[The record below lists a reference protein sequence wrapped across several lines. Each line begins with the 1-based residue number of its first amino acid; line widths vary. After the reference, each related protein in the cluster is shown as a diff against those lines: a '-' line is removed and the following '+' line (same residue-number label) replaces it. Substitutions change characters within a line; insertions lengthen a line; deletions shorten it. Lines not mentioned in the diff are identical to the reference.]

1 MNRVEFMAEL
11 ERLLAD
17 LPEDERQAAVKYY
30 ADYFADAGAE
40 NEAEV
45 IRELGSPEKT
55 AESIKADYYGRTF
68 DESRFEHKDYM
79 EKYGQQASG
88 QQTFGQQS
96 AGPAGA
102 SVEGKKP
109 WTSRGLKILLI
120 VLIAIVVWPLSL
132 GLICAVL
139 GILAAVV
146 CLFAGLV
153 IAAVCVMIAGGV
165 RTINECGISAGG
177 SDDDGDRPPALCAGA
192 HCHRGNRET
201 LYDRISGHA
210 PWICGAVQAADPWK
224 GGVENEEKVENIL
237 DRVRCAGGGR
247 TASYSGGGGAW
258 RTERS

>member
-17 LPEDERQAAVKYY
+17 LPEDERQAAVQYY

-88 QQTFGQQS
+88 QQTSGQQ
-96 AGPAGA
+96 PAGTA
-102 SVEGKKP
+102 DSPAGEQKKP

-120 VLIAIVVWPLSL
+120 VLIAIVVWPVSL

-165 RTINECGISAGG
+165 TAVTGLLMSVAY
-177 SDDDGDRPPALCAGA
+177 PPAALMTTGIGLLLFVLGLIATVGTVKLCMIVYPAML
-192 HCHRGNRET
+192 RGFVELCR
-201 LYDRISGHA
+201 RPIHGK
-210 PWICGAVQAADPWK
+210 AV
-224 GGVENEEKVENIL
+224 
-237 DRVRCAGGGR
+237 
-247 TASYSGGGGAW
+247 
-258 RTERS
+258 

>member
-17 LPEDERQAAVKYY
+17 LPEDERQAAVQYY

-120 VLIAIVVWPLSL
+120 VLIAIVVWPVSL

-165 RTINECGISAGG
+165 TAVTGLLMSVAY
-177 SDDDGDRPPALCAGA
+177 PPAALMTTGIGLLLFVLGLIATVGTVKLCMIVYPAMLRGFVEL
-192 HCHRGNRET
+192 CRRPIHRK
-201 LYDRISGHA
+201 
-210 PWICGAVQAADPWK
+210 AV
-224 GGVENEEKVENIL
+224 
-237 DRVRCAGGGR
+237 
-247 TASYSGGGGAW
+247 
-258 RTERS
+258 

>member
-17 LPEDERQAAVKYY
+17 LPEDERQAAVQYY

-88 QQTFGQQS
+88 QQTSGQQQ
-96 AGPAGA
+96 AGTADSPAG
-102 SVEGKKP
+102 EQKKP

-165 RTINECGISAGG
+165 TAVTGLLMSVAY
-177 SDDDGDRPPALCAGA
+177 PPAALMTTGIGLLLFVLGLIATVGTVKLCMIVYPAML
-192 HCHRGNRET
+192 RGFVELCR
-201 LYDRISGHA
+201 RPIHGK
-210 PWICGAVQAADPWK
+210 AV
-224 GGVENEEKVENIL
+224 
-237 DRVRCAGGGR
+237 
-247 TASYSGGGGAW
+247 
-258 RTERS
+258 

>member
-17 LPEDERQAAVKYY
+17 LPEDERQAAVQYY

-88 QQTFGQQS
+88 QQTSGQQQAGTAS
-96 AGPAGA
+96 ASG
-102 SVEGKKP
+102 EEKKP

-120 VLIAIVVWPLSL
+120 VLIAIVVWPVSL

-165 RTINECGISAGG
+165 TAVTGLLMSVAYPTAALMTTGIGLLLFVLGLIATVGTVKLCMIVYPAMLRG
-177 SDDDGDRPPALCAGA
+177 FVELCRRPIHGK
-192 HCHRGNRET
+192 
-201 LYDRISGHA
+201 
-210 PWICGAVQAADPWK
+210 AV
-224 GGVENEEKVENIL
+224 
-237 DRVRCAGGGR
+237 
-247 TASYSGGGGAW
+247 
-258 RTERS
+258 

>member
-1 MNRVEFMAEL
+1 MNRVEFMTEL
-11 ERLLAD
+11 ERLLSD
-17 LPEDERQAAVKYY
+17 LPEEERQAAVQYY
-30 ADYFADAGAE
+30 ADYFADAGVE

-88 QQTFGQQS
+88 QQTSGQQTS
-96 AGPAGA
+96 GQQQAGPTGA

-120 VLIAIVVWPLSL
+120 VLIAIVVWPVSL

-165 RTINECGISAGG
+165 TAVTGLLMSVAY
-177 SDDDGDRPPALCAGA
+177 PPAALMTTGIGLLLFVLGLIATVGTVKLCMIVYPAML
-192 HCHRGNRET
+192 RGFVELCR
-201 LYDRISGHA
+201 RPIHGK
-210 PWICGAVQAADPWK
+210 AV
-224 GGVENEEKVENIL
+224 
-237 DRVRCAGGGR
+237 
-247 TASYSGGGGAW
+247 
-258 RTERS
+258 

>member
-17 LPEDERQAAVKYY
+17 LPEDERQAAVQYY

-88 QQTFGQQS
+88 QQTSGQQ
-96 AGPAGA
+96 PAGTA
-102 SVEGKKP
+102 DSPAGEQKKP
-109 WTSRGLKILLI
+109 WTSRGLKSLLI

-153 IAAVCVMIAGGV
+153 IAAVCVMIAD
-165 RTINECGISAGG
+165 E
-177 SDDDGDRPPALCAGA
+177 DGMEPEIRQGLDEVDAEPFEEEEEPP
-192 HCHRGNRET
+192 RK
-201 LYDRISGHA
+201 
-210 PWICGAVQAADPWK
+210 K
-224 GGVENEEKVENIL
+224 GGKQQKDKDQNARKENAQARAKPRQRRDIVS
-237 DRVRCAGGGR
+237 R
-247 TASYSGGGGAW
+247 TYVYAPCNVSI
-258 RTERS
+258 

>member
-17 LPEDERQAAVKYY
+17 LPEDERQAAVQYY

-88 QQTFGQQS
+88 QQTSGQQQ
-96 AGPAGA
+96 AGTAGA
-102 SVEGKKP
+102 SGEEKKP

-120 VLIAIVVWPLSL
+120 VLIAIVVWPVSL
-132 GLICAVL
+132 GLICAVV

-165 RTINECGISAGG
+165 TAVTGLLMSVAY
-177 SDDDGDRPPALCAGA
+177 PPAALMTTGIGLLLFVLGLIATVGTVKLCMIVYPAML
-192 HCHRGNRET
+192 RGFVELCR
-201 LYDRISGHA
+201 RPIHGK
-210 PWICGAVQAADPWK
+210 AV
-224 GGVENEEKVENIL
+224 
-237 DRVRCAGGGR
+237 
-247 TASYSGGGGAW
+247 
-258 RTERS
+258 

>member
-17 LPEDERQAAVKYY
+17 LPEDERQAAVQYY

-88 QQTFGQQS
+88 QQTSGQQ
-96 AGPAGA
+96 PAGTA
-102 SVEGKKP
+102 DSPAGEQKKP

-165 RTINECGISAGG
+165 TVVTGLLMSVAY
-177 SDDDGDRPPALCAGA
+177 PPAALMTAGIGLLLFVLGLIATVGTVKLCMIVYPAML
-192 HCHRGNRET
+192 RGFVELCR
-201 LYDRISGHA
+201 RPIHGK
-210 PWICGAVQAADPWK
+210 AV
-224 GGVENEEKVENIL
+224 
-237 DRVRCAGGGR
+237 
-247 TASYSGGGGAW
+247 
-258 RTERS
+258 

>member
-17 LPEDERQAAVKYY
+17 LPEDERQAAVQYY

-88 QQTFGQQS
+88 QQTSGQQ
-96 AGPAGA
+96 PAGTA
-102 SVEGKKP
+102 DSPAGEQKKP

-153 IAAVCVMIAGGV
+153 IAAVCVMIAGGITAV
-165 RTINECGISAGG
+165 TGLLMSVAY
-177 SDDDGDRPPALCAGA
+177 PPAALMTAGIGLLLFVLGLIATVGTVKLCMIVYPAML
-192 HCHRGNRET
+192 RGFVELCR
-201 LYDRISGHA
+201 RPIHGK
-210 PWICGAVQAADPWK
+210 AV
-224 GGVENEEKVENIL
+224 
-237 DRVRCAGGGR
+237 
-247 TASYSGGGGAW
+247 
-258 RTERS
+258 

>member
-1 MNRVEFMAEL
+1 MNRVEFMTEL
-11 ERLLAD
+11 ERLLSD
-17 LPEDERQAAVKYY
+17 LPEEERQAAVQYY

-88 QQTFGQQS
+88 QQTSGQQQ

-120 VLIAIVVWPLSL
+120 VLIAIVVWPVSL

-165 RTINECGISAGG
+165 TAVTGLLMSVAY
-177 SDDDGDRPPALCAGA
+177 PPAALMTTGIGLLLFVLGLIATVGTVKLCMIVYPAML
-192 HCHRGNRET
+192 RGFVELCR
-201 LYDRISGHA
+201 RPIHGK
-210 PWICGAVQAADPWK
+210 AV
-224 GGVENEEKVENIL
+224 
-237 DRVRCAGGGR
+237 
-247 TASYSGGGGAW
+247 
-258 RTERS
+258 

>member
-17 LPEDERQAAVKYY
+17 LPEDERQAAVQYY

-45 IRELGSPEKT
+45 IRELESPEKT

-68 DESRFEHKDYM
+68 DASRFEHKDYM

-88 QQTFGQQS
+88 QQTSGQQS

-120 VLIAIVVWPLSL
+120 VLIAIVVWPVSL

-165 RTINECGISAGG
+165 TAVTGLLMSVAY
-177 SDDDGDRPPALCAGA
+177 PPAALMTTGIGLLLFVLGLIATVGTVKLCMIVYPAML
-192 HCHRGNRET
+192 RGFVELCR
-201 LYDRISGHA
+201 RPIHGK
-210 PWICGAVQAADPWK
+210 AV
-224 GGVENEEKVENIL
+224 
-237 DRVRCAGGGR
+237 
-247 TASYSGGGGAW
+247 
-258 RTERS
+258 

>member
-17 LPEDERQAAVKYY
+17 LPGDERQAAVQYY

-88 QQTFGQQS
+88 QQTSGQQQ

-120 VLIAIVVWPLSL
+120 VLIAIVVWPVSL

-165 RTINECGISAGG
+165 TAVTGLLMSVAY
-177 SDDDGDRPPALCAGA
+177 PPAALMTTGIGLLLFVLGLIATVGTVKLCMIVYPAML
-192 HCHRGNRET
+192 RGFVELCR
-201 LYDRISGHA
+201 RPIHGK
-210 PWICGAVQAADPWK
+210 AV
-224 GGVENEEKVENIL
+224 
-237 DRVRCAGGGR
+237 
-247 TASYSGGGGAW
+247 
-258 RTERS
+258 

>member
-17 LPEDERQAAVKYY
+17 LPEDERQAAVQYY

-40 NEAEV
+40 NEAAV

-79 EKYGQQASG
+79 EKYGQQTSG
-88 QQTFGQQS
+88 QQT

-102 SVEGKKP
+102 SGDGKKP

-120 VLIAIVVWPLSL
+120 VLIAIVVWPVSL

-165 RTINECGISAGG
+165 TAVTGLLMSVAY
-177 SDDDGDRPPALCAGA
+177 PPAALMTTGIGLLLFVLGLIATVGTVKLCMIVYPAML
-192 HCHRGNRET
+192 RGFVELCR
-201 LYDRISGHA
+201 RPIHGK
-210 PWICGAVQAADPWK
+210 AV
-224 GGVENEEKVENIL
+224 
-237 DRVRCAGGGR
+237 
-247 TASYSGGGGAW
+247 
-258 RTERS
+258 

>member
-17 LPEDERQAAVKYY
+17 LPEDERQAAVQYY

-88 QQTFGQQS
+88 QQA

-102 SVEGKKP
+102 SGDGKKP

-120 VLIAIVVWPLSL
+120 VLIAIVVWPVSL

-153 IAAVCVMIAGGV
+153 IAEVCVMIAGGV
-165 RTINECGISAGG
+165 TAVIGLLMSVAY
-177 SDDDGDRPPALCAGA
+177 PPAALMTTGIGLLLFVLGLIATVGTVKLCMIVYPAML
-192 HCHRGNRET
+192 RGFVELCR
-201 LYDRISGHA
+201 RPIHGK
-210 PWICGAVQAADPWK
+210 AV
-224 GGVENEEKVENIL
+224 
-237 DRVRCAGGGR
+237 
-247 TASYSGGGGAW
+247 
-258 RTERS
+258 

>member
-17 LPEDERQAAVKYY
+17 LPEDERQAAVQYY

-88 QQTFGQQS
+88 QQTSGQQQ

-120 VLIAIVVWPLSL
+120 VLIAIVVWPVSL

-146 CLFAGLV
+146 CLFVGLV

-165 RTINECGISAGG
+165 TAVTGLLMSVAY
-177 SDDDGDRPPALCAGA
+177 PPAALMTTGIGLLLFVLGLIATVGTVKLCMIVYPAML
-192 HCHRGNRET
+192 RGFVELCR
-201 LYDRISGHA
+201 RPIHGK
-210 PWICGAVQAADPWK
+210 AV
-224 GGVENEEKVENIL
+224 
-237 DRVRCAGGGR
+237 
-247 TASYSGGGGAW
+247 
-258 RTERS
+258 

>member
-17 LPEDERQAAVKYY
+17 LTEDERQAAVQYY

-88 QQTFGQQS
+88 QQTSGQQ
-96 AGPAGA
+96 PAGTA
-102 SVEGKKP
+102 DSPAGEQKKP

-165 RTINECGISAGG
+165 TVVTGLLMSVAY
-177 SDDDGDRPPALCAGA
+177 PPAALMTTGIGLLLFVLGLIATVGTVKLCMIVYPAML
-192 HCHRGNRET
+192 RGFVELCR
-201 LYDRISGHA
+201 RPIHGK
-210 PWICGAVQAADPWK
+210 AV
-224 GGVENEEKVENIL
+224 
-237 DRVRCAGGGR
+237 
-247 TASYSGGGGAW
+247 
-258 RTERS
+258 

>member
-17 LPEDERQAAVKYY
+17 LPEDERQAAVQYY

-88 QQTFGQQS
+88 QQTSGQQQ
-96 AGPAGA
+96 AGTAGA
-102 SVEGKKP
+102 SGEEKKP
-109 WTSRGLKILLI
+109 WTSRGFKILLI
-120 VLIAIVVWPLSL
+120 VLIAIVVWPVSL
-132 GLICAVL
+132 GLICAVV

-165 RTINECGISAGG
+165 TAVTGLLMSVAY
-177 SDDDGDRPPALCAGA
+177 PPAALMTTGIGLLLFVLGLIATVGTVKLCMIVYPAML
-192 HCHRGNRET
+192 RGFVELCR
-201 LYDRISGHA
+201 RPIHGK
-210 PWICGAVQAADPWK
+210 AV
-224 GGVENEEKVENIL
+224 
-237 DRVRCAGGGR
+237 
-247 TASYSGGGGAW
+247 
-258 RTERS
+258 

>member
-17 LPEDERQAAVKYY
+17 LPEDERQAAVQYY

-88 QQTFGQQS
+88 QQTSGQQQ

-165 RTINECGISAGG
+165 TAVTGLLMSVAY
-177 SDDDGDRPPALCAGA
+177 PPAALMTTGIGLLLFVLGLIATVGTVKLCMIVYPAML
-192 HCHRGNRET
+192 RGFVELCR
-201 LYDRISGHA
+201 RPIHGK
-210 PWICGAVQAADPWK
+210 AV
-224 GGVENEEKVENIL
+224 
-237 DRVRCAGGGR
+237 
-247 TASYSGGGGAW
+247 
-258 RTERS
+258 

>member
-17 LPEDERQAAVKYY
+17 LPEDERQAAVQYY

-88 QQTFGQQS
+88 QQTSGQQQ
-96 AGPAGA
+96 AGTAGA
-102 SVEGKKP
+102 SGEEKKP

-165 RTINECGISAGG
+165 TAVTGLLMSVAY
-177 SDDDGDRPPALCAGA
+177 PPAALMTTGIGLLLFVLGLIATVGTVKLCMIVYPAML
-192 HCHRGNRET
+192 RGFVELCR
-201 LYDRISGHA
+201 RPIHGK
-210 PWICGAVQAADPWK
+210 AV
-224 GGVENEEKVENIL
+224 
-237 DRVRCAGGGR
+237 
-247 TASYSGGGGAW
+247 
-258 RTERS
+258 

>member
-17 LPEDERQAAVKYY
+17 LPEDERQAAVQYY

-88 QQTFGQQS
+88 QQTSGQQQ

-120 VLIAIVVWPLSL
+120 VLIAIVVWPVSL

-165 RTINECGISAGG
+165 TAVTGLLMSVAY
-177 SDDDGDRPPALCAGA
+177 PPAALMTAGIGLLLFVLGLIATVGTVKLCMIVYPAML
-192 HCHRGNRET
+192 RGFVELCR
-201 LYDRISGHA
+201 RPIHGK
-210 PWICGAVQAADPWK
+210 AV
-224 GGVENEEKVENIL
+224 
-237 DRVRCAGGGR
+237 
-247 TASYSGGGGAW
+247 
-258 RTERS
+258 

>member
-17 LPEDERQAAVKYY
+17 LPEDERQAAVQYY

-88 QQTFGQQS
+88 QQA

-120 VLIAIVVWPLSL
+120 VLIAIVVWPVSL

-165 RTINECGISAGG
+165 TAVTGLLMSVAY
-177 SDDDGDRPPALCAGA
+177 PPAALMTTGIGLLLFVLGLIATVGTVKLCMIVYPAML
-192 HCHRGNRET
+192 RGFVELCR
-201 LYDRISGHA
+201 RPIHGK
-210 PWICGAVQAADPWK
+210 AV
-224 GGVENEEKVENIL
+224 
-237 DRVRCAGGGR
+237 
-247 TASYSGGGGAW
+247 
-258 RTERS
+258 

>member
-1 MNRVEFMAEL
+1 MNRMEFMAEL

-17 LPEDERQAAVKYY
+17 MPEEERQAAVQYY

-88 QQTFGQQS
+88 QQTSGQQQ
-96 AGPAGA
+96 AGTAGA
-102 SVEGKKP
+102 SGEEKKP

-120 VLIAIVVWPLSL
+120 VLIAIVVWPVSL
-132 GLICAVL
+132 GLICAVV

-165 RTINECGISAGG
+165 TAVTGLLMSVAY
-177 SDDDGDRPPALCAGA
+177 PPAALMTTGIGLLLFVLGLIATVGTVKLCMIVYPAML
-192 HCHRGNRET
+192 RGFVELCR
-201 LYDRISGHA
+201 RPIHGK
-210 PWICGAVQAADPWK
+210 AV
-224 GGVENEEKVENIL
+224 
-237 DRVRCAGGGR
+237 
-247 TASYSGGGGAW
+247 
-258 RTERS
+258 

>member
-17 LPEDERQAAVKYY
+17 LPEDERQAAVQYY

-88 QQTFGQQS
+88 QQTSGQQQ

-120 VLIAIVVWPLSL
+120 VLIAIVVWPVSL
-132 GLICAVL
+132 GLICAVV

-165 RTINECGISAGG
+165 TAVTGLLMSVAY
-177 SDDDGDRPPALCAGA
+177 PPAALMTTGIGLLLFVLGLIATVGTVKLCMIVYPAML
-192 HCHRGNRET
+192 RGFVELCR
-201 LYDRISGHA
+201 RPIHGK
-210 PWICGAVQAADPWK
+210 AV
-224 GGVENEEKVENIL
+224 
-237 DRVRCAGGGR
+237 
-247 TASYSGGGGAW
+247 
-258 RTERS
+258 

>member
-17 LPEDERQAAVKYY
+17 LPEDERQAAVQYY

-88 QQTFGQQS
+88 QQTSGQQQ
-96 AGPAGA
+96 AGPAGT

-120 VLIAIVVWPLSL
+120 VLIAIVVWPVSL

-165 RTINECGISAGG
+165 TAVTGLLMSVAY
-177 SDDDGDRPPALCAGA
+177 PPAALMTTGIGLLLFVLGLIATVGTVKLCMIVYPAML
-192 HCHRGNRET
+192 RGFVELCR
-201 LYDRISGHA
+201 RPIHGK
-210 PWICGAVQAADPWK
+210 AV
-224 GGVENEEKVENIL
+224 
-237 DRVRCAGGGR
+237 
-247 TASYSGGGGAW
+247 
-258 RTERS
+258 

>member
-17 LPEDERQAAVKYY
+17 LPEDERQAAVQYY

-79 EKYGQQASG
+79 EKYGQQTSG
-88 QQTFGQQS
+88 QQA
-96 AGPAGA
+96 AGTTDSPAG
-102 SVEGKKP
+102 EQKKP

-120 VLIAIVVWPLSL
+120 VLIAIVVWPVSL

-139 GILAAVV
+139 GILAAVI

-165 RTINECGISAGG
+165 TVVTGLLMSVAY
-177 SDDDGDRPPALCAGA
+177 PPAALMTAGIGILLFVLGLIATVGTVKLCMIVYPAML
-192 HCHRGNRET
+192 RGFVELCR
-201 LYDRISGHA
+201 RPIHGK
-210 PWICGAVQAADPWK
+210 AV
-224 GGVENEEKVENIL
+224 
-237 DRVRCAGGGR
+237 
-247 TASYSGGGGAW
+247 
-258 RTERS
+258 

>member
-17 LPEDERQAAVKYY
+17 LPEDEQQAAVQYY

-55 AESIKADYYGRTF
+55 AESIKADYYGRMF

-88 QQTFGQQS
+88 QQTSGQQQ

-120 VLIAIVVWPLSL
+120 VLIAIVVWPVSL

-165 RTINECGISAGG
+165 TAVTGLLMSVAY
-177 SDDDGDRPPALCAGA
+177 PPAALMTTGIGLLLFVLGLIATVGTVKLCMIVYPAML
-192 HCHRGNRET
+192 RGFVELCR
-201 LYDRISGHA
+201 RPIHGK
-210 PWICGAVQAADPWK
+210 AV
-224 GGVENEEKVENIL
+224 
-237 DRVRCAGGGR
+237 
-247 TASYSGGGGAW
+247 
-258 RTERS
+258 

>member
-17 LPEDERQAAVKYY
+17 LPGDERQAAVQYY

-88 QQTFGQQS
+88 QQTSGQQ
-96 AGPAGA
+96 PAGTA
-102 SVEGKKP
+102 DSPAGEQKKP

-165 RTINECGISAGG
+165 TVVTGLLMSVAY
-177 SDDDGDRPPALCAGA
+177 PPAALMTAGIGLLLFVLGLIATVGTVKLCMIVYPAML
-192 HCHRGNRET
+192 RGFVELCR
-201 LYDRISGHA
+201 RPIHGK
-210 PWICGAVQAADPWK
+210 AV
-224 GGVENEEKVENIL
+224 
-237 DRVRCAGGGR
+237 
-247 TASYSGGGGAW
+247 
-258 RTERS
+258 

>member
-17 LPEDERQAAVKYY
+17 LPEDERQAAVQYY

-79 EKYGQQASG
+79 EKYGQRSSG
-88 QQTFGQQS
+88 QQTSGQQA

-102 SVEGKKP
+102 SGEGKKP

-120 VLIAIVVWPLSL
+120 VLIAIVVWPVSL
-132 GLICAVL
+132 GLICTVL

-165 RTINECGISAGG
+165 TVVAGLLMSVAFPSAALMTAGVG
-177 SDDDGDRPPALCAGA
+177 LLLFVLGLIATVGTVKLCMIVYPAMLRGFVELCRRPIHGK
-192 HCHRGNRET
+192 
-201 LYDRISGHA
+201 
-210 PWICGAVQAADPWK
+210 AV
-224 GGVENEEKVENIL
+224 
-237 DRVRCAGGGR
+237 
-247 TASYSGGGGAW
+247 
-258 RTERS
+258 

>member
-17 LPEDERQAAVKYY
+17 LPEDERQAAVQYY

-88 QQTFGQQS
+88 QQTSGQQ
-96 AGPAGA
+96 PAGTA
-102 SVEGKKP
+102 DSPAGEQKKP

-165 RTINECGISAGG
+165 TAVTGLLMSVAY
-177 SDDDGDRPPALCAGA
+177 PPAALMTAGIGLLLFVLGLIATVGTVKLCMIVYPAML
-192 HCHRGNRET
+192 RGFVELCR
-201 LYDRISGHA
+201 RPIHGK
-210 PWICGAVQAADPWK
+210 AV
-224 GGVENEEKVENIL
+224 
-237 DRVRCAGGGR
+237 
-247 TASYSGGGGAW
+247 
-258 RTERS
+258 

>member
-17 LPEDERQAAVKYY
+17 LPEDERQAAVQYY

-88 QQTFGQQS
+88 QQTSGQQ

-120 VLIAIVVWPLSL
+120 VLIAIVVWPVSL

-165 RTINECGISAGG
+165 TAVTGLLMSVAY
-177 SDDDGDRPPALCAGA
+177 PPAALMTTGIGLLLFVLGLIATVGTVKLCMIVYPAML
-192 HCHRGNRET
+192 RGFVELCR
-201 LYDRISGHA
+201 RPIHGK
-210 PWICGAVQAADPWK
+210 AV
-224 GGVENEEKVENIL
+224 
-237 DRVRCAGGGR
+237 
-247 TASYSGGGGAW
+247 
-258 RTERS
+258 

>member
-17 LPEDERQAAVKYY
+17 LPEDERQAAVQYY

-68 DESRFEHKDYM
+68 DESRFEYKDYM

-88 QQTFGQQS
+88 QQTSGQQQ
-96 AGPAGA
+96 AGTAGA
-102 SVEGKKP
+102 SGEEKKP

-120 VLIAIVVWPLSL
+120 VLIAIVVWPVSL
-132 GLICAVL
+132 GLICAVV

-165 RTINECGISAGG
+165 TAVTGLLMSVAY
-177 SDDDGDRPPALCAGA
+177 PPAALMTTGIGLLLFVLGLIATVGTVKLCMIVYPAML
-192 HCHRGNRET
+192 RGFVELCR
-201 LYDRISGHA
+201 RPIHGK
-210 PWICGAVQAADPWK
+210 AV
-224 GGVENEEKVENIL
+224 
-237 DRVRCAGGGR
+237 
-247 TASYSGGGGAW
+247 
-258 RTERS
+258 

>member
-17 LPEDERQAAVKYY
+17 LPEDERQAAVQYY

-40 NEAEV
+40 NEAAV

-88 QQTFGQQS
+88 QQTSGQQ
-96 AGPAGA
+96 PAGTA
-102 SVEGKKP
+102 DSPAGEQKKP

-120 VLIAIVVWPLSL
+120 VLIAIVVWPVSL

-165 RTINECGISAGG
+165 TAVTGLLMSVAY
-177 SDDDGDRPPALCAGA
+177 PPAALMTTGIGLLLFVLGLIATVGTVKLCMIVYPAML
-192 HCHRGNRET
+192 RGFVELCR
-201 LYDRISGHA
+201 RPIHGK
-210 PWICGAVQAADPWK
+210 AV
-224 GGVENEEKVENIL
+224 
-237 DRVRCAGGGR
+237 
-247 TASYSGGGGAW
+247 
-258 RTERS
+258 